1 LLYERALKFLPG
13 SYKLWWAYLQ
23 VSSEGRK
30 GERDGKEIWG
40 GDAEE
45 VGFRESYPP

>member
-23 VSSEGRK
+23 VRERGREG
-30 GERDGKEIWG
+30 GEREGWK
-40 GDAEE
+40 E
-45 VGFRESYPP
+45 VGVCVLFFL